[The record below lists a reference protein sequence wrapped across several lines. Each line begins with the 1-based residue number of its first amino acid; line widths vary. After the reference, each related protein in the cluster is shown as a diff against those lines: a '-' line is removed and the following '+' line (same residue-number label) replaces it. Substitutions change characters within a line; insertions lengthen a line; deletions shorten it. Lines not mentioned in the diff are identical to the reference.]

1 MKHCASTDYRN
12 IMRRNQH
19 VTDNEVTFPEE
30 QQLVS
35 TTDPRGIITY
45 ANQVFCQV
53 AGFEADELIG
63 KNHNVVRH
71 PDMPKAAFKDMWS
84 HLKAGESW
92 QGIVKNRCKDGSYYW
107 VDAFVTPIHNGSELI
122 GYQSVRVKPKPEQV
136 ARAKEFYESI
146 NKGTHKKLAEFG
158 YNHKVIVYVLATLG
172 TAIFTG
178 YFTDWFASIAII
190 VTSLLC
196 LFIFKTELVETP
208 KLARDLKN
216 EYDSVSRF
224 VLAGYGTKGIVN
236 FHLGMQK
243 AMQRTILGR
252 TSDASNKLKEVV
264 DDTLSIAHQTS
275 EGIIQLQQEIQE
287 ILNAI
292 SLMSTGSKSV
302 ATSTA
307 QTTGTMLD
315 TNTQC
320 SEAKSLILQ
329 GRDSATGLSNMV
341 QTAAGIADE
350 LMAASD
356 AVTQTIG
363 DIQSIADQTN
373 LLALNAAIEAAR
385 AGESGRG
392 FSVVADEVRALSTR
406 TQESAA
412 KSITSTQAM
421 SQTLR
426 EWVTKMHESRDSA
439 NLSAQQ
445 ASESAD
451 SIALIH
457 QRVGEI
463 AELIKGINSESQ
475 SQEQLCINVN
485 SSVDTIFEVAN
496 KNATL
501 AKDME
506 QAATKLEQNI
516 QMLSGLHKTFVTN
529 K

>member
-1 MKHCASTDYRN
+1 
-12 IMRRNQH
+12 MRRNQH
-19 VTDNEVTFPEE
+19 VTDNEVTFCED

-35 TTDPRGIITY
+35 TTDHRGIITY
-45 ANQVFCQV
+45 ANDVFCEV
-53 AGFEADELIG
+53 AGFKAEELVG
-63 KNHNVVRH
+63 KNHNIVRH
-71 PDMPKAAFKDMWS
+71 PDMPKAAFKDMWE
-84 HLKAGESW
+84 HLEAGESW

-107 VDAFVTPIHNGSELI
+107 VDAFVTPIYNGSELL

-136 ARAKEFYESI
+136 ARAREFYDSV
-146 NKGTHKKLAEFG
+146 NRGTHKKLAELS
-158 YNHKVIVYVLATLG
+158 YQHKAIVYAIGALG

-196 LFIFKTELVETP
+196 LFIFKTELIETP
-208 KLARDLKN
+208 KLAADLKK

-224 VLAGYGTKGIVN
+224 VMAGYGTKGIVN
-236 FHLGMQK
+236 FHLGMHK

-252 TSDASNKLKEVV
+252 TSDASHKLKEVV

-292 SLMSTGSKSV
+292 NSMSAGSRSV
-302 ATSTA
+302 AMSTA
-307 QTTGTMLD
+307 QTSETMVD

-320 SEAKSLILQ
+320 SDAKSLIIQ
-329 GRDSATGLSNMV
+329 GRDSATGLSSMV
-341 QTAAGIADE
+341 EHAASIADE
-350 LMAASD
+350 LMEASD

-445 ASESAD
+445 ANESAE

-457 QRVGEI
+457 QRIGEI

-475 SQEQLCINVN
+475 SQEHMCINVN
-485 SSVDTIFEVAN
+485 SSVDTIFEVAK
-496 KNATL
+496 KNAVL
-501 AKDME
+501 ATDME
-506 QAATKLEQNI
+506 QAATKLDQNI
-516 QMLSGLHKTFVTN
+516 QMLSGLHKTFVIN